1 MITVGLTGGIGSG
14 KSTIAKM
21 FRELGVP
28 VYDSDAGAKSL
39 MVCSE
44 EIREQLV
51 SLFGE
56 EAYLG
61 DELNRNHI
69 ATMVFSDRSKLEA
82 LNSIVHPAVRD
93 HFAAWRDTQAT
104 PYVIQE
110 SALIFENGIQDQYD
124 FVILVTAPLEL
135 RMDRVVERDS
145 VTKADVQNRIE
156 NQMDDL
162 DKIDLADFLVENI
175 DLETTEKKVHE
186 LHNILSKL
194 AQPQF

>member
-21 FRELGVP
+21 FGELGVP
-28 VYDSDAGAKSL
+28 VYDSDAEAKSL

-51 SLFGE
+51 SLFGK

-61 DELNRNHI
+61 EELNRNHI
-69 ATMVFSDRSKLEA
+69 ATMVFSDRNKLEA

-93 HFAAWRDTQAT
+93 HFTTWRDTQAT

-110 SALIFENGIQDQYD
+110 SALIFENGIQGQYD

-135 RMDRVVERDS
+135 RMDRVVERDG
-145 VTKADVQNRIE
+145 VTKAEVQNRIE